1 MSDKSKKIN
10 VFTNPT
16 LYAIQMIIEIASCD
30 DKVVRLD
37 LAKEA
42 IESLDIARDE
52 VQCQKYE

>member
-16 LYAIQMIIEIASCD
+16 LYAIQMIIEIAKCD
-30 DKVVRLD
+30 DKIVRLD
-37 LAKEA
+37 LAEEA
-42 IESLDIARDE
+42 IESLEIARNE